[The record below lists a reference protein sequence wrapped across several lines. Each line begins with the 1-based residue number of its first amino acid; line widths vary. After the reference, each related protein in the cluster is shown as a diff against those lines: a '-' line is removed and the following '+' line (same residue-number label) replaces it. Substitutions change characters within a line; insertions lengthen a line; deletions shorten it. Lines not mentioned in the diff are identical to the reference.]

1 MSSYAEYE
9 QLSNDELL
17 AELQRLKTSTVRLEG
32 LDRKDVEALQM
43 ALKAS
48 EESLARTESLMSVL
62 NERRR
67 EAQNRLSETQNE
79 YMDFL
84 GELAGNRE
92 AAGEILHEIYRE
104 VDLEP
109 GSAKYF
115 VQQGHIL
122 WKQGKRERALLFFN
136 KGLPEHREEIWSNDD
151 AITAMN
157 RGNLQLELG
166 NVEEGL
172 KDLQLAAEINPNLPI
187 IPLWTMSSLV
197 QEAMLNAYLRQG
209 AIEPE
214 A

>member
-197 QEAMLNAYLRQG
+197 QEAMLNAYLRKG

-214 A
+214 E